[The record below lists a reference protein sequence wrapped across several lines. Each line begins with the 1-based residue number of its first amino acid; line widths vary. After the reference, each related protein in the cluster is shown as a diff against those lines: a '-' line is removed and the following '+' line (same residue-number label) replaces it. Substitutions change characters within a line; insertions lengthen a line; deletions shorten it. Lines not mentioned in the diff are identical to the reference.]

1 MVNNLI
7 ISILLSIA
15 PISELRGGIPYGI
28 GFGYNPLLVFALCTL
43 ANILIIF
50 VIFAFLDTLHD
61 YFMKIKIY
69 RKLFY
74 RTIKKGRKKIESKIG
89 TAWEPIALFLL
100 VAIPLPGTGAY
111 TGSIVAWFFKLNRKK
126 SLIAITLGVITA
138 GIILT
143 LVATGVVTLLT

>member
-28 GFGYNPLLVFALCTL
+28 GFGYNPLLIFALCTL

-74 RTIKKGRKKIESKIG
+74 RTIEKGRKKIETKIG
-89 TAWEPIALFLL
+89 TSWESVALFLL

-111 TGSIVAWFFKLNRKK
+111 TGSIVAWFFRLNRKK
-126 SLIAITLGVITA
+126 SLVAITLGVITA
-138 GIILT
+138 GILVT
-143 LVATGVVTLLT
+143 LIATGIVSILS